1 MPKVVIGVGSNV
13 DHKKNIKQALDN
25 LQQEFGKLLVSPIYK
40 SAPYKSAPKNTHA
53 GASSVGETSYY
64 FNLVISFESLISAE
78 KIKCCLRAFELQQMR
93 ERNTN
98 IVSIDLDLL
107 LYGHWVGQLDGSN
120 IPHDD
125 IERCEFVLRPLADLY
140 PNSTHP
146 ISGHSYLALWEKFKP
161 RLELT
166 PISLD

>member
-1 MPKVVIGVGSNV
+1 MPTVVIGVGSNI
-13 DHKKNIKQALDN
+13 DHKQNIKQALDN

-40 SAPYKSAPKNTHA
+40 SAPYKEVPKNTDA
-53 GASSVGETSYY
+53 VISSVSETSYY
-64 FNLVISFESLISAE
+64 FNLVISFESLLSAE
-78 KIKCCLRAFELQQMR
+78 KIKCHLRACELQQMR

-107 LYGHWVGQLDGSN
+107 LYGYWVGQLDGGN
-120 IPHDD
+120 VPHND
-125 IERCEFVLRPLADLY
+125 IESCEFVLRPLADLH

-146 ISGHSYLALWEKFKP
+146 VSGSSYLALWKEFKP

-166 PISLD
+166 LIVFD